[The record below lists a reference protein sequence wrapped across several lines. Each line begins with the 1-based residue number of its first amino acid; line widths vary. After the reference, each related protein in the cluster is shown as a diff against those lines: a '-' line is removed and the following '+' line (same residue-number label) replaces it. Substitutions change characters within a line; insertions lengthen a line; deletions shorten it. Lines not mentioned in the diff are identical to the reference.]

1 MQDSV
6 EKAVKMFGGIDI
18 VINNATALSV
28 TNGSDINVTG
38 TQETSMKNF
47 DLMHQV
53 RLSCGL
59 TALHTLPSDL
69 RPRNLPRNQV
79 LPALSQGECSQ
90 GTEPSR
96 PEQLSPSL
104 YESHLVQEPRGLHH
118 GRLREVDVRPRDGRG
133 AERGRQ

>member
-1 MQDSV
+1 MSDTVVLSFFFLSVFYDLNHQNKRNSNLSLKKIFFEFSKKRKKKYPRSEAAVQESV

-53 RLSCGL
+53 SQVLLSC
-59 TALHTLPSDL
+59 
-69 RPRNLPRNQV
+69 
-79 LPALSQGECSQ
+79 
-90 GTEPSR
+90 
-96 PEQLSPSL
+96 
-104 YESHLVQEPRGLHH
+104 
-118 GRLREVDVRPRDGRG
+118 
-133 AERGRQ
+133 